1 MTIIIKEIFVKFVIT
16 KNQDKSFDQSQ
27 FEKIQN
33 GFSKNLSSNNDFKKR
48 KEER

>member
-1 MTIIIKEIFVKFVIT
+1 MTIIIKEIFVKFIIT

-33 GFSKNLSSNNDFKKR
+33 SSSKSLSFNSDLKKR